1 MNKESGANAQTKEAG
16 LGVTGVGK
24 KWEVAAQTS
33 VMHSKKKDKERMA
46 RSTPIGLFKTK

>member
-1 MNKESGANAQTKEAG
+1 MFEESGANAQTKEAG

-24 KWEVAAQTS
+24 KWEVAAQTP
-33 VMHSKKKDKERMA
+33 VVHSKKKDKERMA